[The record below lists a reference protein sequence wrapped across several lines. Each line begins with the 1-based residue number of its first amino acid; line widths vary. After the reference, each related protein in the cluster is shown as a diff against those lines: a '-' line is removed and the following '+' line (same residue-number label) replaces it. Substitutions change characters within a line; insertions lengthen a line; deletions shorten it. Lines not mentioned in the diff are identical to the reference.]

1 MIKHILL
8 WRFQDAVREDPA
20 QAQEILQKLADSV
33 SHMNGQ
39 IPGLIHAE
47 IGRNVL
53 GGDWDFVFYSEFTD
67 QASLD
72 SYQNHPLH
80 VAHKQMAAPYLAARL
95 AADYQV

>member
-20 QAQEILQKLADSV
+20 QAQEILQKL
-33 SHMNGQ
+33 
-39 IPGLIHAE
+39 
-47 IGRNVL
+47 
-53 GGDWDFVFYSEFTD
+53 FTD